1 MLLSLIPASVRPRVG
16 VCVDTCHLFA
26 AGYDIVN
33 DWDGVW
39 TQFDDVIGLSL
50 LGMLHLNDSKTPL
63 GARRDRHELI
73 GKGFIGAGAFQRVM
87 TDPRLTSIP
96 KVIETP
102 KLDNP
107 ERTDRRMLSLLRRFA
122 AGGNQYGTGKQ
133 RRSIASRS
141 RAGA

>member
-1 MLLSLIPASVRPRVG
+1 MLLSLIPAAVRPRVG

-39 TQFDDVIGLSL
+39 TQFDDVIGLSM

-73 GKGFIGAGAFQRVM
+73 GEGCIGSGAFRRLM
-87 TDPRLTSIP
+87 TDPRLTTVP

-102 KLDNP
+102 KLDDAVV
-107 ERTDRRMLSLLRRFA
+107 TDRRMLRRLRSFA
-122 AGGNQYGTGKQ
+122 NARTRSVPEGRSRLDR
-133 RRSIASRS
+133 RRSTRVD
-141 RAGA
+141 

>member
-16 VCVDTCHLFA
+16 VCVDTCHLYA

-39 TQFDDVIGLSL
+39 KRFDDVIGFGL

-73 GKGFIGAGAFQRVM
+73 GKGTIGAGAFRRVM
-87 TDPRLTSIP
+87 TDTRLTAVP

-102 KLDNP
+102 KLNDATA
-107 ERTDRRMLSLLRRFA
+107 TDGRMLRLLRRFA
-122 AGGNQYGTGKQ
+122 AGNGGVRG
-133 RRSIASRS
+133 ASR
-141 RAGA
+141 RRVTA